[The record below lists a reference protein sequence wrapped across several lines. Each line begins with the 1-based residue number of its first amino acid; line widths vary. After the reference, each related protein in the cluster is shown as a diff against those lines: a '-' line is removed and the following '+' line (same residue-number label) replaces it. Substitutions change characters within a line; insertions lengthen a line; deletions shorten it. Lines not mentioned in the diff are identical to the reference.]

1 MKNRN
6 KIIIL
11 LIMFTIIFTTMGGS
25 LAAWNYQTLENQKTN
40 VVFTTEKGFSCAADG
55 GGTMES
61 SSIIMMPTTCTNSE
75 QAIQREVTVT
85 TNIDRKNISISMDL
99 WLDINDLGTELS
111 NSQNFKYALTTEE
124 NSCTEGVVAEGN
136 FNGKQTG
143 DQVLL
148 LDRNNFTSTSTETYY
163 LYIWLD
169 KEETNPA
176 TANQTFNFT
185 LNGTCWDKD
194 PEPAEPELDDGM
206 IPVTISA
213 DGVVTTISKDD
224 DNWYDYS
231 NQEWANIVLVTD
243 SSRSNYKGTTN
254 KTVSE
259 SDILAYYVWIPRYK
273 YKIWTTTTSSTGNEQ
288 EIDIIF
294 EPKNAKISKGTTIGS
309 YRTHPAFIWDEDSDG
324 VIDDGETIGGIWVGK
339 FETSTDTSNTCY
351 TSPSVDNCNNANQS
365 PRIVPNVETLR
376 YQNVSNQFATSR
388 KLSTSDNIYGI
399 NSTTMDSHMM
409 KNSEWGAVAYLSHTK
424 YGINQ
429 EIYINNSSNK
439 ITGRSG
445 GAVGGSQKKVSE
457 QFSGE
462 TSTNNYNAYG
472 YYTWIGQAI
481 DAAGTVDTG
490 TVADSTL
497 GTYASTTG
505 NTTGVY
511 DISGGTWERTMGNYN
526 SKIGYAGFNEM
537 PKIKY
542 YELYSGNQFIGTY
555 DTNVSLCTLA
565 TCGGHAL
572 SETANWYGDGINF
585 LDSNNPWFLRG
596 GGCEANLNAGAYN
609 FGRSAGDAQ
618 NYSGFRSVIIKNP
631 TPQPAQPDLDE
642 GMIPVTISA
651 DGTVTTISEND
662 TNWYDYTNK
671 EWANVVLVTDDTRD
685 TYKDTTG
692 VTVSETD
699 ILAYYVWMPRYKYK
713 VWTTGVSSTGSEKTI
728 DIVFED
734 ADEAMSSGT
743 TIGSYRT
750 HPAFWWDNDSDGVVD
765 TGETVSG
772 IWVGKFETTGDAT
785 TPTIKPNVASLRSQN
800 VSTQFSTSQKFSTNG
815 NVYGLSSTSTNAHM
829 MKNSEWGAVVYLSH
843 SIYGIK
849 DEVRIN
855 NYWDNNATLT
865 GCGAATENEKQSNT
879 CGILYGNGIN
889 EYPQSTTR
897 NISGVFDMSGGA
909 WEYVMGHYGTTITEN
924 DYSGFTAM
932 PAKKYYDLYSTS
944 EFTGDGAI
952 NVGLCS
958 LETCGGHALNETNMW
973 YGNNAHFVHSLYPW
987 FTRGGKYNN
996 NVYAGAFLFSNYGGN
1011 YSSVYSWRSTIIVG
1025 FGA

>member
-1 MKNRN
+1 
-6 KIIIL
+6 
-11 LIMFTIIFTTMGGS
+11 MFTIIFTTMGGS

-85 TNIDRKNISISMDL
+85 TNIDRKNTSISMDL

-185 LNGTCWDKD
+185 LNGTCSDKD

-339 FETSTDTSNTCY
+339 FETTG
-351 TSPSVDNCNNANQS
+351 NATT
-365 PRIVPNVETLR
+365 PTIKPNLSSLR
-376 YQNVSNQFATSR
+376 SQNVSTQFATSQ
-388 KLSTSDNIYGI
+388 KFSAAGNPYGL
-399 NSTTMDSHMM
+399 NHTATNAHMM
-409 KNSEWGAVAYLSHTK
+409 KNSEWGAATYLSRTK

-429 EIYINNSSNK
+429 EIYINNSSGYY
-439 ITGRSG
+439 TGRSG

-462 TSTNNYNAYG
+462 SSTSNYNAYG
-472 YYTWIGQAI
+472 YYTWIGQAV

-490 TVADSTL
+490 TVADATL

-511 DISGGTWERTMGNYN
+511 DMSGGTWEYVMCNYN
-526 SKIGYAGFNEM
+526 DTTASSGFSAM
-537 PKIKY
+537 PAKKY
-542 YELYSGNQFIGTY
+542 YDKYEITAAS
-555 DTNVSLCTLA
+555 SCTLA

-572 SETANWYGDGINF
+572 YETNGWYGDNARFVLPGY
-585 LDSNNPWFLRG
+585 PWSYRG
-596 GGCEANLNAGAYN
+596 GFC
-609 FGRSAGDAQ
+609 
-618 NYSGFRSVIIKNP
+618 
-631 TPQPAQPDLDE
+631 
-642 GMIPVTISA
+642 
-651 DGTVTTISEND
+651 
-662 TNWYDYTNK
+662 
-671 EWANVVLVTDDTRD
+671 
-685 TYKDTTG
+685 
-692 VTVSETD
+692 
-699 ILAYYVWMPRYKYK
+699 
-713 VWTTGVSSTGSEKTI
+713 
-728 DIVFED
+728 
-734 ADEAMSSGT
+734 
-743 TIGSYRT
+743 
-750 HPAFWWDNDSDGVVD
+750 
-765 TGETVSG
+765 
-772 IWVGKFETTGDAT
+772 
-785 TPTIKPNVASLRSQN
+785 
-800 VSTQFSTSQKFSTNG
+800 
-815 NVYGLSSTSTNAHM
+815 
-829 MKNSEWGAVVYLSH
+829 
-843 SIYGIK
+843 
-849 DEVRIN
+849 
-855 NYWDNNATLT
+855 
-865 GCGAATENEKQSNT
+865 
-879 CGILYGNGIN
+879 
-889 EYPQSTTR
+889 
-897 NISGVFDMSGGA
+897 SGGA
-909 WEYVMGHYGTTITEN
+909 I
-924 DYSGFTAM
+924 
-932 PAKKYYDLYSTS
+932 
-944 EFTGDGAI
+944 
-952 NVGLCS
+952 
-958 LETCGGHALNETNMW
+958 
-973 YGNNAHFVHSLYPW
+973 
-987 FTRGGKYNN
+987 
-996 NVYAGAFLFSNYGGN
+996 AGAFAFYSNLGKACD
-1011 YSSVYSWRSTIIVG
+1011 SCSWRSVLVVG